1 MSYQPS
7 QRLKEAVDEYDATF
21 PGCICTSDLWNKF
34 IDKYEEEF
42 LTFGKFVRGIR
53 VVPDG
58 TQTSDT
64 PAHLRV
70 EGVAGIVSMNIEIFR
85 LINRRRG

>member
-1 MSYQPS
+1 MSYTPS

-21 PGCICTSDLWNKF
+21 PGCICASDLWNKF
-34 IDKYEEEF
+34 IDKYEDEF
-42 LTFGKFVRGIR
+42 LTFGKFIHGLRA
-53 VVPDG
+53 VPDG
-58 TQTSDT
+58 TGTIDT

-85 LINRRRG
+85 RIISRI